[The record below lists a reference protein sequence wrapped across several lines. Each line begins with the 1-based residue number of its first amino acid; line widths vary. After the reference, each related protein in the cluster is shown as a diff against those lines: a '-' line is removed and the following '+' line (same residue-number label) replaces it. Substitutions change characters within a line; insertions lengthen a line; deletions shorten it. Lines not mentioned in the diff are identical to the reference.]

1 MFTRR
6 HAMAM
11 VLSAA
16 SIPGAGRTFAHAFPT
31 RPISLIVMAPAGGA
45 TDVGARILASL
56 AEKTLGQPIV
66 VLNKAGAGG
75 QVAWT
80 ELARARPDGHTIGYV
95 VLPGMNMQVLDPDRQ
110 AIFTENSFLPIINQV
125 LDPGVIWVRA
135 DSPFKSLL
143 DVIAAARAS
152 PRTIRA
158 STTGLFT
165 DDHLNILMTEEA
177 NPGVYFRI
185 VHLEGSVA
193 QVKET
198 LSGNV
203 DVCFDNVGGAINAI
217 RSGQGRGLAVTD
229 TQRSKFLPEVPTSAE
244 LGFPTIISNSTRG
257 IAAPAGTPK
266 EVIDKLADV
275 LARAMLDPEH
285 QSRLDEQGLTVRV
298 MVGDE
303 YLRYY
308 REAHEK
314 AKKYAA
320 WAKARPAK

>member
-6 HAMAM
+6 ETMAIG
-11 VLSAA
+11 LAA
-16 SIPGAGRTFAHAFPT
+16 ATTLFARKATAQTFPA
-31 RPISLIVMAPAGGA
+31 RPINLIVMAPAGGA
-45 TDVGARILASL
+45 TDVGARVVAKI
-56 AEKTLGQPIV
+56 AEKSLGQPII

-80 ELARARPDGHTIGYV
+80 ELARSRPDGHTIGYV
-95 VLPGMNMQVLDPDRQ
+95 VLPGMNMQVLDPDRK
-110 AIFTENSFLPIINQV
+110 AIFTEDSFIPIINQV
-125 LDPGVIWVRA
+125 LDPGIVWVRA
-135 DSPFKSLL
+135 DSPYKTFA
-143 DVIAAARAS
+143 DVIAAAKAA
-152 PRTIRA
+152 PRTLRA

-177 NPGVYFRI
+177 NPGAFFRI
-185 VHLEGSVA
+185 VHFDGSVA

-198 LSGNV
+198 LAGNV

-217 RSGQGRGLAVTD
+217 KSGQGRALVVTD
-229 TQRSKFLPEVPTSAE
+229 TMRSKFLPDVPTSVE

-257 IAAPAGTPK
+257 IAAPKGTPK
-266 EVIDKLADV
+266 EIISKLADV
-275 LARAMLDPEH
+275 LAKAMADPEH
-285 QSRLDEQGLTVRV
+285 NKRLDDQGLTVRV

-314 AKKYAA
+314 AKKYATS
-320 WAKARPAK
+320 AKARPAK